1 MSYTEGGDRAVNK
14 SKLVATGLLLAVF
27 ISGLIVGGAASALA
41 DRNEEDETR
50 RTRRPYHEVLQ
61 EKLSL
66 TEGQHDSI
74 ESILH
79 DWRTSVRTLYDERDR
94 RLGVIRKETRAEI
107 VSVLDETQ
115 SELYQQ
121 MISRDDSIRAERSNR
136 RRK

>member
-1 MSYTEGGDRAVNK
+1 MNK

-27 ISGLIVGGAASALA
+27 VSGLIAGGAASVLA
-41 DRNEEDETR
+41 DRDSENDTR
-50 RTRRPYHEVLQ
+50 RTRRPYTEVLQ

-66 TEGQHDSI
+66 TEGQRDSI
-74 ESILH
+74 ETILH
-79 DWRTSVRTLYDERDR
+79 DWRTSVRTLYDERDQ
-94 RLGVIRKETRAEI
+94 RLGVIRKEARAEI
-107 VSVLDETQ
+107 VGVLDESQ

>member
-1 MSYTEGGDRAVNK
+1 MNK

-41 DRNEEDETR
+41 DRNEENDTR

-74 ESILH
+74 ETILH
-79 DWRTSVRTLYDERDR
+79 EGRTSVRTLYDERDQ
-94 RLGVIRKETRAEI
+94 RLGVIRKDERVEI
-107 VSVLDETQ
+107 VSVLDEAQ
-115 SELYQQ
+115 SQLYQQ
-121 MISRDDSIRAERSNR
+121 MIARDDSIRAERSNR
-136 RRK
+136 RHK

>member
-1 MSYTEGGDRAVNK
+1 MNK

-27 ISGLIVGGAASALA
+27 ISGVIAGGAASALA
-41 DRNEEDETR
+41 DRDSEND
-50 RTRRPYHEVLQ
+50 TRRPRRPYTEVLQ

-66 TEGQHDSI
+66 TEGQRDSI
-74 ESILH
+74 ETILH
-79 DWRTSVRTLYDERDR
+79 DWRTSVRTLYDERDQ
-94 RLGVIRKETRAEI
+94 RLGVIRKDTRAEI
-107 VSVLDETQ
+107 VGVLDESQ

>member
-1 MSYTEGGDRAVNK
+1 MNK

-41 DRNEEDETR
+41 DRNDERDTR

-66 TEGQHDSI
+66 TDGQHDSI
-74 ESILH
+74 ETILH
-79 DWRTSVRTLYDERDR
+79 DWRTSVRALYDERDR
-94 RLGVIRKETRAEI
+94 RLGVIRKDTRAEI
-107 VSVLDETQ
+107 VSVLDESQ

-121 MISRDDSIRAERSNR
+121 MIARDDSIRAERSNR
-136 RRK
+136 RHQ